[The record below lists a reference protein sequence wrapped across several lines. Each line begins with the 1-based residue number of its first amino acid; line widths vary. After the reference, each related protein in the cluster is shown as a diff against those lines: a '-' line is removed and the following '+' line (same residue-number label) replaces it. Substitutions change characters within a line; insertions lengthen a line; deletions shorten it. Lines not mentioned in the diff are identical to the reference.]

1 MFCHLQW
8 AQETKKGVRET
19 AFRHTPAYI
28 NLQPFVSP
36 VYISKFLLLVF
47 AQYALQALA
56 GEEDAALNRSEGKI
70 HLFGDFIV
78 LVAGNVH

>member
-1 MFCHLQW
+1 MLFLAIVLQC
-8 AQETKKGVRET
+8 
-19 AFRHTPAYI
+19 
-28 NLQPFVSP
+28 L
-36 VYISKFLLLVF
+36 
-47 AQYALQALA
+47 LQALT